1 MKKLL
6 LVIFSLQLLLVF
18 TTCSKEKRILRNT
31 TWKAFAVE
39 IGGGH
44 MYFTLEFVEMIKN
57 KNTDWFVIKYLNDKY
72 SEEMITGEVKIG
84 HNKIDFHNIQ
94 TSESTFGGENSPLT
108 QSLVNFLESV
118 NRYETNGAGLTLKS
132 KNGREIIL
140 TNMKTW

>member
-6 LVIFSLQLLLVF
+6 FVVCSLQLLVLF
-18 TTCSKEKRILRNT
+18 TTCTKEKRILQNNT
-31 TWKAFAVE
+31 WEAFAVE
-39 IGGGH
+39 IGSEY
-44 MYFTLEFVEMIKN
+44 MYFTLEFVEMVKN
-57 KNTDWFVIKYLNDKY
+57 KNTDWFVIKY
-72 SEEMITGEVKIG
+72 SEEMITGDVKIG

-94 TSESTFGGENSPLT
+94 TSESFFGGENSPST

-140 TNMKTW
+140 INTKIW